1 MQENTLNHSL
11 SIEQRKSVKVTGVT
25 AVNAFSSTQISIEL
39 QSTKL
44 IINGSDLKISDFS
57 KENGTFS
64 ASGEISGV
72 RYSCGSSRLK
82 LFK

>member
-11 SIEQRKSVKVTGVT
+11 IIEQRKNIKATGVT
-25 AVNAFSSTQISIEL
+25 AVNAFSATQISLEL

-64 ASGEISGV
+64 AAGEISGV
-72 RYSCGSSRLK
+72 RYSYGSSKLK